1 MAETTMSPIQEV
13 KKPTGVGEAHAPT
26 IRLKPVIRKPGTGL
40 GAATPGVKPPIAK
53 PLGPQPTVTKLAPSE
68 PAAPAAASASTP
80 ASPLDQLKGMT
91 QKLKGITQEIPSQ
104 AILRQTG
111 IIAGQNLT
119 EAQKT
124 ASKSSTMRISLSDA
138 IGVAPVTE
146 TNAPM
151 KTIRIKRPVDLPTSK
166 STVAPAPAPAAPEAP
181 AAAEE
186 KAPTMT
192 QRKTLKIARPGLKRG
207 PGLSV
212 HKSGTAVP
220 MPADAPNP
228 EADVADIPDIPD
240 MPANGPAAFQPA
252 QADGPAD
259 PPKAVSILGIV
270 VQIAACGVM
279 GFLAWM
285 LYTDTTLIF
294 AF

>member
-1 MAETTMSPIQEV
+1 MAETMNSPIQEV
-13 KKPTGVGEAHAPT
+13 KKPAGVGAAPAPT

-40 GAATPGVKPPIAK
+40 GAATDGVKPPIVK
-53 PLGPQPTVTKLAPSE
+53 PLGPQPTVTKLATSE
-68 PAAPAAASASTP
+68 PAAAP

-146 TNAPM
+146 SNAPM

-166 STVAPAPAPAAPEAP
+166 STVAPAPEAAAPEAP
-181 AAAEE
+181 AAAE

-207 PGLSV
+207 PSLSV

-220 MPADAPNP
+220 KPAAAPNA
-228 EADVADIPDIPD
+228 EAEVADIPDIPD
-240 MPANGPAAFQPA
+240 MPANAPAFQPA

-259 PPKAVSILGIV
+259 PPKGVSILGII

-285 LYTDTTLIF
+285 LYTDTTLLF